1 MTPYLICKFEKQT
14 LSNLI
19 KECFD
24 TKFPD
29 VYNKIQIDYIY
40 RYLKDIKCKSVLLE
54 PVYIDKDYLEDYKQY
69 YVKGFNNKGYK
80 TSRLHFFSSDLNHKT
95 IDNYL
100 EEGVETSNF
109 NLLQEHYLGFMVI
122 KPLPKTFIGKTC
134 LKPYESLV
142 KSDDKKCITRE
153 YHVDL
158 FGIPLK
164 VDSLAFQ
171 EQDMVVAAYSTTA
184 VWSSLHALNYCEIRS
199 IPSCS
204 EITINAINHIN
215 NSHNSFPSTSLTTK
229 QMLRTIDVEK
239 IKHHLFKA
247 DQLSND
253 AFHEIVKTHIDSK
266 IPLLLRGSI
275 YQIADKNTYLR
286 KNDYTITIL
295 GYKER
300 NKSKAIYIH
309 DDRLGP
315 FVRAKYKKIDI
326 GSKNNW
332 GLIVQEKDDNT
343 RWMAPHEVFIPDILI
358 SITPK
363 KVRLSCDLAINTCSL
378 IKSIYLKMLEI
389 ETSHKES
396 LPKIEFSIKL
406 KEISEIREAFLE
418 YDFRNSNDNEAVIWC
433 KKNRIDFL
441 TQSYARYHWVASV
454 KLNDEDAFDILFDA
468 TDIPQGDAV
477 SAIIYKD
484 NYNSKAILDIM
495 KKLASN
501 EEILNIILNETPSY
515 RENSFLLSFFSFLI
529 TKDYDYASYLDESY
543 GRLRAPS
550 YLKQEEY
557 NGGKITGNKSSEIFY
572 GRIDKTLK
580 DITKDLKNN
589 LRSSFMI
596 WAITHEGALVIGN
609 EIDNNGHPSLTGFK
623 PARIAGELFIK
634 NGEFYI
640 NSKSGRY
647 SRDYTNPSKLLENA
661 INKFSEVFP
670 DKDLKIEIEHFNS

>member
-24 TKFPD
+24 SKFPD
-29 VYNKIQIDYIY
+29 IYNKIQIDYIY

-80 TSRLHFFSSDLNHKT
+80 TSRLHFFSSELSHKE

-100 EEGVETSNF
+100 EQGVKTTDSD
-109 NLLQEHYLGFMVI
+109 LLQRYYLGFMVI

-134 LKPYESLV
+134 LLPYRSLMES
-142 KSDDKKCITRE
+142 KDKECITRE

-158 FGIPLK
+158 FGIPLH
-164 VDSLAFQ
+164 VQSIAFQ
-171 EQDMVVAAYSTTA
+171 EQDMVVAAHSTTA
-184 VWSSLHALNYCEIRS
+184 IWSAFHALNYCEIRS

-204 EITINAINHIN
+204 EITINAINHID
-215 NSHNSFPSTSLTTK
+215 NSHNRFPNTSLTTK

-239 IKHHLFKA
+239 IKHHLFKV
-247 DQLSND
+247 DQLNSD
-253 AFHEIVKTHIDSK
+253 VFHEIVKTHIDSK
-266 IPLLLRGSI
+266 IPLLLRGTI
-275 YQIADKNTYLR
+275 YGITEKKEYTR

-300 NKSKAIYIH
+300 TKSKAIYIH

-315 FVRAKYKKIDI
+315 FVRASYRNIVVDTER
-326 GSKNNW
+326 NW
-332 GLIVQEKDDNT
+332 GLIVQEKDDNIK
-343 RWMAPHEVFIPDILI
+343 WMAAHEVFVPDILI
-358 SITPK
+358 AITPK
-363 KVRLSCDLAINTCSL
+363 KVRLPSDLAINTCHL
-378 IKSIYLKMLEI
+378 IKSIFLKMLEI
-389 ETSHKES
+389 FKSPKES
-396 LPKIEFSIKL
+396 LPNLQFSVKL
-406 KEISEIREAFLE
+406 KEISEIRKNLLC
-418 YDFRNSNDNEAVIWC
+418 YDFSEGDIDDARTKC
-433 KKNRIDFL
+433 QKRRLDFL
-441 TQSYARYHWVASV
+441 TQSYARYHWVASF

-477 SAIIYKD
+477 AAIIYKD
-484 NYNSKAILDIM
+484 YYNANAILDII
-495 KKLASN
+495 KNLCTDEIILAD
-501 EEILNIILNETPSY
+501 ILNDLPYS

-529 TKDYDYASYLDESY
+529 TKDYDYACYLDDSY

-557 NGGKITGNKSSEIFY
+557 NGGKITGNKTSEVFY
-572 GRIDKTLK
+572 GRTKNMLRE
-580 DITKDLKNN
+580 ITKDLKNN
-589 LRSSFMI
+589 VNNSFMI
-596 WAITHEGALVIGN
+596 WAITHEGGLVIGK

-634 NGEFYI
+634 DGDFYI

-647 SRDYTNPSKLLENA
+647 SRDYTNPNKLLENA
-661 INKFSEVFP
+661 VDKFNEIFP
-670 DKDLKIEIEHFNS
+670 DKDLLIKIQPFGS